1 MNDKQEGLIKSMSVL
16 IGNFGFPIIV
26 TGWLLWERMTTMT
39 QITDAINQNTAV
51 MAELIRTMGGN

>member
-1 MNDKQEGLIKSMSVL
+1 MSEKQDGLIKSVSVL

-39 QITDAINQNTAV
+39 QITEAINKNTQV
-51 MAELIRTMGGN
+51 MAELIRTMGG